1 LRNHY
6 SISSENPP
14 KASELLKLFNQTSWA
29 KKRSIDGTRTLL
41 ENTQIFVTIRKD
53 NILIGY
59 GRAISDGIYRALVD
73 DIVIDENYR
82 EKGLG
87 KDILSVLLEK
97 LQAVDEIF
105 LNTGEHLE
113 VFYEKFG
120 FERAKCLTMKLK
132 KDYLTVKK

>member
-1 LRNHY
+1 MKNYY

-29 KKRSIDGTRTLL
+29 KKRSIDGIQTLL

-53 NILIGY
+53 SILIGY
-59 GRAISDGIYRALVD
+59 GRAISDGIYRALID

-82 EKGLG
+82 KKELG
-87 KDILSVLLEK
+87 KNVLNNLLEK
-97 LQAVDEIF
+97 LQGVDEIF

-113 VFYEKFG
+113 MFYEKFG
-120 FERAKCLTMKLK
+120 FERAKCLTMKL
-132 KDYLTVKK
+132 

>member
-1 LRNHY
+1 MKNNY
-6 SISSENPP
+6 SISSENHP
-14 KASELLKLFNQTSWA
+14 KASELIKLFNQTSWA
-29 KKRSIDGTRTLL
+29 KKRTIDEIQTLL

-59 GRAISDGIYRALVD
+59 GRAISDGIYRALID
-73 DIVIDENYR
+73 DIVIDKNYR

-87 KDILSVLLEK
+87 KNILSVLLEK

-113 VFYEKFG
+113 FFYEKFG

-132 KDYLTVKK
+132 KTAQQ